1 MKSLT
6 KEGEKKIEDI
16 AGRYGLSQDSV
27 KSLLNA
33 IIQGNAS
40 MAQFN
45 IPELGGH
52 GQWMKGGMT
61 MVGDMFNSSLK
72 TTVDAL
78 CAELATLVTTEIL
91 FEKSQESA
99 NSDKMEIQSSKPWP
113 SVFGTP
119 TTSGSQNNFR
129 YAYFAQVHR
138 LIIEKDGNR
147 SIYDTRHHQ
156 ISGVSQQQGSGQS
169 FVLTS
174 QDGPVDI
181 SSLTLISEPG
191 PLAQPTPELQYDVV
205 KSAETLENDTTQS
218 KVISEDDI
226 FAKIERLAALFEKGH
241 ITEEEFKMKKSELL
255 ARL

>member
-16 AGRYGLSQDSV
+16 AARYELSQDSV
-27 KSLLNA
+27 KSLLDA

-61 MVGDMFNSSLK
+61 MVGDMSNRSLK
-72 TTVDAL
+72 ITVDAL
-78 CAELATLVTTEIL
+78 CTELATLVTTEIL
-91 FEKSQESA
+91 FEKSEKLDSLDKTEIKSA
-99 NSDKMEIQSSKPWP
+99 KPWP

-138 LIIEKDGNR
+138 LIIEKDGTR
-147 SIYDTRHHQ
+147 SIYDTKHHQ

-169 FVLTS
+169 FVLS
-174 QDGPVDI
+174 SHDGPVDI

-191 PLAQPTPELQYDVV
+191 TLEQPTPELQYDVV
-205 KSAETLENDTTQS
+205 KSSGAKEDNTRQS
-218 KVISEDDI
+218 APISEDDI
-226 FAKIERLAALFEKGH
+226 FAKIEKLSGLYEKGH
-241 ITEEEFKMKKSELL
+241 ITEEEYKTKKSELL